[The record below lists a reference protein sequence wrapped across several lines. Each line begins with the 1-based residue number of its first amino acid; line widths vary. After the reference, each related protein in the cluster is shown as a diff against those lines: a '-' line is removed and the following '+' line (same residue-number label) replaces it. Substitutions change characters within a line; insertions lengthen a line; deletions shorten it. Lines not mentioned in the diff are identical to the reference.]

1 MKKASLLRDTAPD
14 QASVLGA
21 LRALYA
27 SQISAELNRLLH
39 GADREMIE
47 RVLQKVY
54 DRLPELPHHC
64 DVSCLVFDCVRQ
76 EAVDTCR
83 SRPALCRSAML
94 KEAAAPWPETVPPE
108 QVLASLTGEQRK
120 YFLDR
125 YYYLREETPFCP
137 GWEQTAA
144 RQLRGEGPAG
154 NIPWAAWFARLTPA
168 TLHRLTG
175 GETEAEDTRSES
187 TDLRQRIRARYLRI
201 AKYSIPISCALLL
214 LMLLL
219 IYFFPPF

>member
-27 SQISAELNRLLH
+27 NQILAELNRLLH
-39 GADREMIE
+39 GVDREMIE

-54 DRLPELPHHC
+54 DRLPELPRDC
-64 DVSCLVFDCVRQ
+64 DVSYLVFACIRQ

-94 KEAAAPWPETVPPE
+94 KQATAPWPETMPLE
-108 QVLASLTGEQRK
+108 QVLESLTGEQRK

-144 RQLRGEGPAG
+144 RQMG
-154 NIPWAAWFARLTPA
+154 NISWAAWFARLTPA
-168 TLHRLTG
+168 ALHRLTE
-175 GETEAEDTRSES
+175 GETEQEDARSES
-187 TDLRQRIRARYLRI
+187 TDLRERISARYTRI
-201 AKYSIPISCALLL
+201 TKYSVLISSALLL

-219 IYFFPPF
+219 LYFFPPF